1 MSTTRGGEERD
12 ELDMLEDDGNDD
24 EDGLANVSI
33 TTSDE
38 DQLKQIYEN
47 ILEQKN
53 ATETVALLVTKT
65 ECIETG
71 KFISC
76 FSIDP
81 VKGEDLSGTKKR
93 MRDYAKTI
101 KDPQKKLA
109 DAVRYASWGNGRA
122 SRKLE

>member
-1 MSTTRGGEERD
+1 MGID
-12 ELDMLEDDGNDD
+12 ESGNDKDDDDGGDD
-24 EDGLANVSI
+24 GDNEIEEASPNGNKNEKKNVSI

-38 DQLKQIYEN
+38 DQMKQIYEN

-109 DAVRYASWGNGRA
+109 D
-122 SRKLE
+122 